1 MMRRNIW
8 SIGLIVSALSAL
20 LWTTAVAQPP
30 CCDFRVRHNFKLC
43 LNNCPF
49 QLVQWN
55 WFTQAS
61 VWNPLVTNTNAS
73 MAAYHSIPTS
83 DIKCAAVTAQNNCAH
98 ATACTR
104 FGVNWHPFRNC
115 ILGFHEAFGS
125 TCANCFGFGAQ
136 AIAKGHLIFNCG
148 TPGPFGFIWWQPSFS
163 DTVAGQCWSN
173 LPAEIH
179 DPVVLKLRNP
189 ATGETRDE
197 VLFDLR
203 ARGIICEYEDLDG
216 DGWGDRSYLS
226 FTSHPPRDVW
236 YEVKKVQGSDSSRL
250 RLRVRDGIVVESEN
264 SGEFANLRW
273 PSVGQ
278 QVPPRIEVPA
288 TFELVVEVPPDWELD
303 EIEMGGGGE
312 SGDTPPPSGD
322 VNGDGCVDDAD
333 LLAVLFAFGQT
344 GSGLPEDVN
353 GDGVVDDADLLT
365 VLFAFG
371 QGC

>member
-8 SIGLIVSALSAL
+8 SIGLMTSALLAL
-20 LWTTAVAQPP
+20 LWTTAAAQVER
-30 CCDFRVRHNFKLC
+30 CCSYLVRHNFKVC
-43 LNNCPF
+43 LHGC
-49 QLVQWN
+49 QTTLVQWN
-55 WFTQAS
+55 WFAQAS
-61 VWNPLVTNTNAS
+61 VWHPLVTNTNAGS
-73 MAAYHSIPTS
+73 VFYPIPS
-83 DIKCAAVTAQNNCAH
+83 NDIQCATATAPNNCAN
-98 ATACTR
+98 ATACAR
-104 FGVNWHPFRNC
+104 FSVNWIPNTNC
-115 ILGFHEAFGS
+115 VQGFHEAFGRA
-125 TCANCFGFGAQ
+125 CVRCPRFGALSKASSTIRIWCRSQ
-136 AIAKGHLIFNCG
+136 
-148 TPGPFGFIWWQPSFS
+148 GPFGFIWWQPRFS
-163 DTVAGQCWSN
+163 DTVAGGCESV
-173 LPAEIH
+173 IR

-189 ATGETRDE
+189 ATGETREE

-226 FTSHPPRDVW
+226 FTSYPPRDVW
-236 YEVKKVQGSDSSRL
+236 YEIKKVQASESSRL